1 MRAMEF
7 EEAMEKC
14 EVIRQTDV
22 EELATSDNEPRECDV
37 FGDGLQTIPLDELM
51 SDV

>member
-1 MRAMEF
+1 MRLVEF

-22 EELATSDNEPRECDV
+22 EELATSDKEPRECDV
-37 FGDGLQTIPLDELM
+37 FGERLQTLPLDELM
-51 SDV
+51 NK